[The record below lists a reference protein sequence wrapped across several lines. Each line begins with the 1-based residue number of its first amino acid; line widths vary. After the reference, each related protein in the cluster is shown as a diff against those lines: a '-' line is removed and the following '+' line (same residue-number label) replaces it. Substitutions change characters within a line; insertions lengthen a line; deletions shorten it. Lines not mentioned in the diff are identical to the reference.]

1 MHTYPIYLTRLHE
14 KKTVLIGGN
23 HEAERKA
30 HELLERDAKLTIIS
44 PDLTEKLKNL
54 AEEEKVEWIPRRY
67 REGDLEGA
75 FLVIAA
81 QFEGDENARIFQEA
95 EERGLLVNVMDDI
108 PHANFSFG
116 SIVKRGPLTISIS
129 TSGAAPT
136 LAVRLRQR
144 FEKEFGEEYD
154 LFLTL
159 MHKLRDP
166 MSRHYND
173 FETRKNLW
181 YKLIDSDALALFREN
196 RTEEGIERIREILG
210 RDVVDEVV
218 LNHLNDSGK
227 KVY

>member
-1 MHTYPIYLTRLHE
+1 MHTYPIYLTRLDK

-23 HEAERKA
+23 HEAERKVQ
-30 HELLERDAKLTIIS
+30 ELLERQANITVIS
-44 PDLTEKLKNL
+44 PELSEKLRKL
-54 AEEEKVEWIPRRY
+54 ADEEMIEWIPRRY

-75 FLVIAA
+75 FLAIAA
-81 QFEGDENARIFQEA
+81 EFEGDENHQIYEEA
-95 EERGLLVNVMDDI
+95 EKRGILVNVMDDI

-154 LFLTL
+154 TFLTL

-166 MSRHYND
+166 MSRHYDD
-173 FETRKNLW
+173 FETRRNLW
-181 YKLIDSDALALFREN
+181 YQLIDSDALDLFREN
-196 RTEEGIERIREILG
+196 RNEEGIERIREILG
-210 RDVVDEVV
+210 PDVVDEVV
-218 LNHLNDSGK
+218 FDGE
-227 KVY
+227 YTI

>member
-1 MHTYPIYLTRLHE
+1 MHTYPIYLTRLDK

-23 HEAERKA
+23 HEAERKVQ
-30 HELLERDAKLTIIS
+30 ELLERQANITVIS
-44 PDLTEKLKNL
+44 PELSEKLRKL
-54 AEEEKVEWIPRRY
+54 ADEEMIEWIPRRY

-75 FLVIAA
+75 FLAIAA
-81 QFEGDENARIFQEA
+81 EFEGDENHQIYEEA
-95 EERGLLVNVMDDI
+95 EKRGILVNVMDDI

-154 LFLTL
+154 TFLTL

-166 MSRHYND
+166 MSRHYDD
-173 FETRKNLW
+173 FETRRNLW
-181 YKLIDSDALALFREN
+181 YQLIDSDALDLFREN
-196 RTEEGIERIREILG
+196 RNEEGIERIREILG
-210 RDVVDEVV
+210 PDVVDEVV
-218 LNHLNDSGK
+218 FDGEYT
-227 KVY
+227 V